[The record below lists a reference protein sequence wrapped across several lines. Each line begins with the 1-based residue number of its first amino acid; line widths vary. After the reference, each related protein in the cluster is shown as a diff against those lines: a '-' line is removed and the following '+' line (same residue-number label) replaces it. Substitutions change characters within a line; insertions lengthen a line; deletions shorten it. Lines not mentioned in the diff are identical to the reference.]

1 MSPAHART
9 FKPGETLAQFRNALI
24 RVTRFDFAVTADHTG
39 PRVVARDGCQGKRF
53 VAALQSTLDVAA
65 HNVGL
70 IFRLAANSVCSS
82 SGSMHR
88 DDVNGDTK
96 ANATLSGTTSTLMPA
111 RSTIEGSVKN
121 EGEPGTARTI
131 DDKDSK

>member
-1 MSPAHART
+1 MLPWTTWDSH
-9 FKPGETLAQFRNALI
+9 
-24 RVTRFDFAVTADHTG
+24 
-39 PRVVARDGCQGKRF
+39 
-53 VAALQSTLDVAA
+53 
-65 HNVGL
+65 
-70 IFRLAANSVCSS
+70 RLAANTVCSS

-96 ANATLSGTTSTLMPA
+96 ANATLSGTTSTLMLA

-121 EGEPGTARTI
+121 EGEPATARTI